1 MKSKKKKKK
10 KKKGFQDIKI
20 SKNIVAI
27 YRFVTNVYI
36 I

>member
-1 MKSKKKKKK
+1 MKSKKKKK